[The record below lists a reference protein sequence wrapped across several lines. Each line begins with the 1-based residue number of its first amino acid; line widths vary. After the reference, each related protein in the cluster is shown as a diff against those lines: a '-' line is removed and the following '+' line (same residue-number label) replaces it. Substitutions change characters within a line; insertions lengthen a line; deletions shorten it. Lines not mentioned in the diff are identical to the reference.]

1 MVIMG
6 FASRNSKDMQG
17 MQGPDQMIS
26 NEILGFFHITW
37 YGLVT
42 LVTIVFGCS

>member
-26 NEILGFFHITW
+26 NEILGYLSHYMVRLGDLGDYRIW
-37 YGLVT
+37 M
-42 LVTIVFGCS
+42 